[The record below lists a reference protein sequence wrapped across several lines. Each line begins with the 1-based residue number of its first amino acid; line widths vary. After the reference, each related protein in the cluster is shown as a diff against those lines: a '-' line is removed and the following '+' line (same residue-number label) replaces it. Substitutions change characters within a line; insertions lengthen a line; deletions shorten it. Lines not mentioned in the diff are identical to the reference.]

1 MFKIDIVPRFT
12 IGCIVLANADYEG
25 IIARGQKF
33 QVRGIRYEEHCNQH
47 QIGIQ
52 LNGDEAWVFE
62 SCFEVYTE
70 SPRRESERMELL
82 LERISIAEDRAKN
95 ATEYARSMSK
105 TVLEYGSHISEIFR
119 YLSRIAVEECKA
131 EGDSRN
137 PHPHG
142 PGSSGKEKYDEAMIM
157 QSVARALKPEHQ
169 EGFPTEFAKQ
179 VAELID
185 DDSNEPIT
193 EEWLRQL
200 ELMNVFERIKL
211 FFDAEVWTDKKSF
224 PKIGFETR
232 KDIRC
237 WAHLMRAELKEPK
250 CQNEQ

>member
-33 QVRGIRYEEHCNQH
+33 QVRGIRYEEHCNQY

-82 LERISIAEDRAKN
+82 LERIS
-95 ATEYARSMSK
+95 
-105 TVLEYGSHISEIFR
+105 IFR